1 MLLEGI
7 CHHRGQEYT
16 VDSKYIGGEGAS
28 VTQSSRRIED
38 AQVDIRSIAGNGGTG
53 LFQRIRE
60 RWDRPVFFAF
70 ASISI
75 VGLGLILFFI
85 FREAVP
91 LFREISIADF
101 FGTQWRPTSGTPRFG
116 AAPMIV
122 GSALVTAGSM
132 SLAIPLGLGAATFI
146 AEVAPGFLKDVAK
159 SALELLAG
167 IPSVVYGFFGLAVVA
182 PFLQQMLHLPTGR
195 TALSASIILAIMAL
209 PTIASLSEDA
219 LTAVPDSYREASA
232 AVGATRWQ
240 TIWRVTIPAASS
252 GLIGAIILGLGRAVG
267 ETMAVLMVAGN
278 APQIT
283 ASFLK
288 PVRTLTSGI
297 ALEMGETA
305 FGSTHYHAL
314 FALGALLLLITLAM
328 NWMAEGL
335 RGRLARKHGR

>member
-1 MLLEGI
+1 MSREKEEAEAPMIDLRPLRPVGSRGLLRLVRK
-7 CHHRGQEYT
+7 H
-16 VDSKYIGGEGAS
+16 
-28 VTQSSRRIED
+28 
-38 AQVDIRSIAGNGGTG
+38 
-53 LFQRIRE
+53 
-60 RWDRPVFFAF
+60 WDRPVFFSL

-75 VGLGLILFFI
+75 VALGLIVYFI
-85 FREAVP
+85 FREAIP
-91 LFREISIADF
+91 LFREVQVADF
-101 FGTQWRPTSGTPRFG
+101 FGSQWRPTSQVARFG
-116 AAPMIV
+116 AMPMIV
-122 GSALVTAGSM
+122 GSALVTVGALGI
-132 SLAIPLGLGAATFI
+132 AIPLGFASATFI

-159 SALELLAG
+159 SVLELLAG

-182 PFLQQMLHLPTGR
+182 PFLQGWLHLATGR
-195 TALSASIILAIMAL
+195 TALTASIILAIMAL
-209 PTIASLSEDA
+209 PTIASLAEDA
-219 LTAVPDSYREASA
+219 LTAVPIAYREASA

-240 TIWRVTIPAASS
+240 TIWRVTIPAAFS
-252 GLIGAIILGLGRAVG
+252 GLIGAVILGLGRAVG

-278 APQIT
+278 SPQIT

-328 NWMAEGL
+328 NWAAEGF